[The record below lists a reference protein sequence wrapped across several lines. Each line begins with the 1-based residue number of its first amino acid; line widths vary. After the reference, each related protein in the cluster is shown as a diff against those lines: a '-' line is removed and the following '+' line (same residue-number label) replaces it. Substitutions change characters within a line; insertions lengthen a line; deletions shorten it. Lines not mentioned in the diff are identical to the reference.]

1 MGDTDREAVSVL
13 EYSGPAQLAA
23 LAPAR
28 QPVVLR
34 GAPLGPCSTI
44 WTPVLRRLHLNN

>member
-1 MGDTDREAVSVL
+1 MGDTDREGVTVL

-23 LAPAR
+23 LALSR

-34 GAPLGPCSTI
+34 GAPLGPCSRI
-44 WTPVLRRLHLNN
+44 WTPVLGSLN